1 MFITI
6 EGIEGTGKSTVT
18 NALSQ
23 MLASV
28 SLNVCTTREPGGT
41 VIAEDIR
48 KVLLNSYTEE
58 SVQSDVELM
67 LMFASRLQHVEAKI
81 KPALA
86 EGKFVLCDRFTD
98 ASYAYQ
104 GGGRGISLA
113 KIAELHSWA
122 IGDFRPDK
130 TFLLDLEPKLA
141 LERVLLRNNGKD
153 RIEQE
158 SIAFFE
164 RVRSTYLELA
174 KKEPKRFIVIDAGQ
188 APNAV
193 MAEIWQEVRAW
204 I

>member
-28 SLNVCTTREPGGT
+28 SVNVCTTREPGGT

-113 KIAELHSWA
+113 KIAELHNWA
-122 IGDFRPDK
+122 IGDFQPDK

-174 KKEPKRFIVIDAGQ
+174 KKEPKRFIVIDAGL